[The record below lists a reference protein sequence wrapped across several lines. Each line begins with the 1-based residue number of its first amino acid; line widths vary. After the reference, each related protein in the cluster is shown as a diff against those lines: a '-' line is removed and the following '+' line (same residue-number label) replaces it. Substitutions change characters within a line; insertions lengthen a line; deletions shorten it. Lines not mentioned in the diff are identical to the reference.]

1 MKPRIVAIIQARMA
15 SSRLPDKVL
24 LDIAGEP
31 MLVRVVERTRKAR
44 TLDEV
49 VVATTKA
56 PSDDAVEDLCSE
68 RSYLC
73 YRGSNRDVLDRYYQA
88 ARTFNA
94 EVIVRITAD
103 CPIIDPGVIDKTV
116 YALGSHLS
124 NWSRYRSVFL

>member
-49 VVATTKA
+49 VVATTVA
-56 PSDDAVEDLCSE
+56 PADDAIEALCSE
-68 RSYLC
+68 RSYPC
-73 YRGSNRDVLDRYYQA
+73 YRGSSRDVLDRYYQA

-116 YALGSHLS
+116 YAFLGVKL
-124 NWSRYRSVFL
+124 